1 MQACA
6 VRALPSHINANALPG
21 WGGRC
26 TYKDPGDDLLL
37 HGLSHTTI
45 GAPAFHCRVRDGI
58 GWCHR
63 AMVARERVEGRDGRL
78 GWIPTACALTLSW
91 GLGRN
96 ESWTGSTRVVEN
108 SAFL

>member
-1 MQACA
+1 
-6 VRALPSHINANALPG
+6 
-21 WGGRC
+21 
-26 TYKDPGDDLLL
+26 
-37 HGLSHTTI
+37 
-45 GAPAFHCRVRDGI
+45 
-58 GWCHR
+58 
-63 AMVARERVEGRDGRL
+63 MVARERVEGRDGRL